1 MSEEYIKFIENIEKF
16 YSEIDWFI
24 ETLYSQ
30 DNLLKNKT
38 KNDMVSFIR
47 NIKEFCFV
55 ELEKNNNNT
64 EIFLKSI
71 NKNCSKILSLINK
84 NYDFNKNHQ
93 PLRKEIK
100 TLIIKIIEEERKL
113 YQTYFS

>member
-1 MSEEYIKFIENIEKF
+1 MSAEYIRFIENIEKF
-16 YSEIDWFI
+16 HSEIDWFI

-47 NIKEFCFV
+47 NIKEFCFI
-55 ELEKNNNNT
+55 ELEKNIDT
-64 EIFLKSI
+64 TDLFLRNI

-84 NYDFNKNHQ
+84 DYEHNKNHQ

-100 TLIIKIIEEERKL
+100 SLIIKIIEEERKL